1 MSNAVH
7 PRPHSVRAWLGRSV
21 GLRLGLGFGLVCSLM
36 LLMAGA
42 AAWQI
47 NVQHRQFDTML
58 DSRVPVLTELQALG
72 HEVNAVNLAARD
84 AVLAPEAAGAA
95 QALSRIE
102 EGRSRIGDGLGKV
115 QNLLRAGDA
124 QGAALADD
132 LGNQSSGVLVVLLKF
147 SRLQKAGQAEPARAL
162 LLGSIQPKMAGFL
175 DVIRK
180 IEVMQ
185 VGQLELARSVG
196 QDQARMALVAM
207 AGMAALVL
215 SLAGLLAWLIAR
227 SVTVPV
233 GATVRLA
240 ERIAAGDLSELLTVT
255 RHDELGRLQQAVLGM
270 QVQLS
275 DLVRGI
281 RQSADSIAHAS
292 QDITGGSMHLAQRT
306 DEAADSLQQTAS
318 AVTRLASTV
327 ADSAE
332 AAREA
337 DQMAARSADSAARGG
352 AVMEQVVQRMGD
364 ISAAS
369 RKIVDIT
376 SVIDGIAFQTNILA
390 LNAAVEAARAGEQG
404 KGFAVVAAEVR
415 MLAQR
420 SATAAREIKG
430 LIQDSV
436 AQVDAGGRLV
446 KDAGG
451 TIREIVDGVAQVT
464 AIVQRISVD
473 ASAQSTGLGEVTSSV
488 HRLDTMTQQNAVLVV
503 QSTSAAHGLQTQAET
518 LQSLIHRFRLAEAEA

>member
-1 MSNAVH
+1 
-7 PRPHSVRAWLGRSV
+7 
-21 GLRLGLGFGLVCSLM
+21 
-36 LLMAGA
+36 
-42 AAWQI
+42 
-47 NVQHRQFDTML
+47 
-58 DSRVPVLTELQALG
+58 
-72 HEVNAVNLAARD
+72 
-84 AVLAPEAAGAA
+84 
-95 QALSRIE
+95 
-102 EGRSRIGDGLGKV
+102 
-115 QNLLRAGDA
+115 
-124 QGAALADD
+124 
-132 LGNQSSGVLVVLLKF
+132 
-147 SRLQKAGQAEPARAL
+147 
-162 LLGSIQPKMAGFL
+162 
-175 DVIRK
+175 
-180 IEVMQ
+180 
-185 VGQLELARSVG
+185 
-196 QDQARMALVAM
+196 
-207 AGMAALVL
+207 
-215 SLAGLLAWLIAR
+215 
-227 SVTVPV
+227 
-233 GATVRLA
+233 
-240 ERIAAGDLSELLTVT
+240 
-255 RHDELGRLQQAVLGM
+255 
-270 QVQLS
+270 
-275 DLVRGI
+275 
-281 RQSADSIAHAS
+281 
-292 QDITGGSMHLAQRT
+292 
-306 DEAADSLQQTAS
+306 
-318 AVTRLASTV
+318 
-327 ADSAE
+327 
-332 AAREA
+332 
-337 DQMAARSADSAARGG
+337 MAARSAESAARGG